1 MFHCSNSS
9 TEKLSSTVNLE
20 KTSKLRNEKLVLLS
34 TSTPSYGS
42 VFHLIEFTV
51 SHDLKSFFLLI
62 FAPLPDTNYH
72 AGRPMAHDN

>member
-20 KTSKLRNEKLVLLS
+20 KKKWKLRNEKLVLLS
-34 TSTPSYGS
+34 TSTPSHGS

-51 SHDLKSFFLLI
+51 SHDLKSFF
-62 FAPLPDTNYH
+62 F
-72 AGRPMAHDN
+72 